1 MNLIDVNRTYKN
13 DAECLAYL
21 ESRRWP
27 NGVRC
32 VTCGGEKIS
41 KIARLTASKNKRG
54 QYYQCLEPT
63 CKQQFS
69 ATSGTIFH
77 DSHLPLL
84 TWFSAVALLVDAKK
98 SMSAMQLQRHL
109 GIGSY
114 RTAWYMAHRI
124 RKAMAETNGSPL
136 SGTVEV
142 DETYIG
148 GAYNKRR
155 KRGRYEKQ
163 GVVGLIERG
172 GRVRAMKI
180 PTSSKTVLVNAIKEH
195 TTPDATIY
203 TDEYVAYKSVGK
215 IRTHATVSHSKEEW
229 VRGDVHTN
237 TVESYW
243 SLFNRAL
250 VGSFH
255 QVSKK
260 HLDRYLQESEY
271 RFNARKETGLF
282 ERTLSRMCQTP
293 KMEYKQLIASVTE
306 PF

>member
-1 MNLIDVNRTYKN
+1 MNLIDVTRKYKS

-32 VTCGGEKIS
+32 VTCGNDKVS
-41 KIARLTASKNKRG
+41 KIARAKQSKNKRG
-54 QYYQCLEPT
+54 QYYTCLEPS

-84 TWFSAVALLVDAKK
+84 TWFSAVSLLVDAKK
-98 SMSAMQLQRHL
+98 SMSANQLKRHL

-124 RKAMAETNGSPL
+124 RKAMAETAQSPL

-148 GAYNKRR
+148 GKFDKRR
-155 KRGRYEKQ
+155 KRGPYEKQ
-163 GVVGLIERG
+163 AVMGMIERG
-172 GRVRAMKI
+172 GKVHAMKI
-180 PTSSKTVLVNAIKEH
+180 PTASKKVLVGTIEKH
-195 TTPDATIY
+195 TTQGARIY
-203 TDEYVAYKSVGK
+203 TDELAAYKTVG
-215 IRTHATVSHSKEEW
+215 REHATVAHAKEEW

-237 TVESYW
+237 NIESYW

-255 QVSKK
+255 HVSVK

-282 ERTLSRMCQTP
+282 ERTISRMCRTP
-293 KMEYKQLIASVTE
+293 KMEYKKLIAPV
-306 PF
+306 

>member
-1 MNLIDVNRTYKN
+1 MNLIDVTRTYKT

-21 ESRRWP
+21 EARRWP
-27 NGVRC
+27 QGVRC
-32 VTCGGEKIS
+32 VTCGGDKIS
-41 KIARLTASKNKRG
+41 KIARRKESKNKRS

-84 TWFSAVALLVDAKK
+84 TWFSAVSLLVDAKK

-124 RKAMAETNGSPL
+124 RKAMEETNPTPL

-148 GAYNKRR
+148 GKYDKRR
-155 KRGRYEKQ
+155 KRGRNEKQ
-163 GVVGLIERG
+163 GVMGLIERG

-195 TTPDATIY
+195 TAPDAKIY
-203 TDEYVAYKSVGK
+203 TDEYVAYKSVAK
-215 IRTHATVSHSKEEW
+215 IRKHATVAHGKEEW

-255 QVSKK
+255 QVSVK

-271 RFNARKETGLF
+271 RFNARKERGLF
-282 ERTLSRMCQTP
+282 DRTISRMCNTA
-293 KMEYKQLIASVTE
+293 KMEYKQLTARVE
-306 PF
+306 EAF